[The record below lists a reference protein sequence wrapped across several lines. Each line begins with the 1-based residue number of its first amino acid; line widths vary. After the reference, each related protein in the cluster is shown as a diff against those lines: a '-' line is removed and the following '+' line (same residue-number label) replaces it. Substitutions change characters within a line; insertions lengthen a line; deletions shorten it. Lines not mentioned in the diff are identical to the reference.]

1 MLEPHPPAWRT
12 ERDPLPWMI
21 ALVVLIS
28 VTILVVL
35 LSRRPD
41 QPYQPWPI
49 PVPDTGS
56 LPLDGEP
63 VAGLV
68 DLEAVGEAMIDAG
81 YSVTGVRTALT
92 DIARVN
98 GQPSTEIVV
107 LPTALFVSTRRSGD
121 MRTGTVSAGHDSLL
135 LHQIDDLDDVVRAAR
150 ALPSEPGAIRAA
162 VAHVRAL
169 PPPYSPVQRV
179 LAHMLLSAGL
189 AVMLDGSW
197 AGVAVAAVL
206 GVVVGSVLLL
216 TENTER
222 QYRALITVG
231 LAFGVSVC
239 VFTLTQIGVD
249 PGVLAALIAPLVTL
263 LPGGL
268 LTTGVIE
275 LATGQMMAGAGRLA
289 AGGMQ
294 LVLLAAGLVAG
305 ASLVGVPRL
314 ELVEAQTRS
323 DRSGLGWR
331 WRCSASGS
339 SSSAA
344 DVPARSPG
352 SSSFST
358 WPMAPKCWLT
368 CFWAGCSPAWSAR
381 SR

>member
-41 QPYQPWPI
+41 QPHQPWPI

-239 VFTLTQIGVD
+239 VFTLT
-249 PGVLAALIAPLVTL
+249 
-263 LPGGL
+263 
-268 LTTGVIE
+268 
-275 LATGQMMAGAGRLA
+275 R
-289 AGGMQ
+289 
-294 LVLLAAGLVAG
+294 
-305 ASLVGVPRL
+305 
-314 ELVEAQTRS
+314 
-323 DRSGLGWR
+323 
-331 WRCSASGS
+331 SASTP
-339 SSSAA
+339 
-344 DVPARSPG
+344 V
-352 SSSFST
+352 
-358 WPMAPKCWLT
+358 
-368 CFWAGCSPAWSAR
+368 CSPL
-381 SR
+381 

>member
-1 MLEPHPPAWRT
+1 VPPG
-12 ERDPLPWMI
+12 P
-21 ALVVLIS
+21 
-28 VTILVVL
+28 
-35 LSRRPD
+35 SRPNR
-41 QPYQPWPI
+41 
-49 PVPDTGS
+49 
-56 LPLDGEP
+56 
-63 VAGLV
+63 
-68 DLEAVGEAMIDAG
+68 
-81 YSVTGVRTALT
+81 
-92 DIARVN
+92 
-98 GQPSTEIVV
+98 
-107 LPTALFVSTRRSGD
+107 
-121 MRTGTVSAGHDSLL
+121 
-135 LHQIDDLDDVVRAAR
+135 
-150 ALPSEPGAIRAA
+150 GAIRAA

-231 LAFGVSVC
+231 MAFGVSVC

-314 ELVEAQTRS
+314 ELVEAQNPIGPLGPWLAVAMFGIGIVIQRCGRPRLDRLDPPRS
-323 DRSGLGWR
+323 LRGLWR
-331 WRCSASGS
+331 PSAG
-339 SSSAA
+339 
-344 DVPARSPG
+344 
-352 SSSFST
+352 
-358 WPMAPKCWLT
+358 
-368 CFWAGCSPAWSAR
+368 
-381 SR
+381 